1 MNTKKLKQLVLDLAI
16 HGKLV
21 PQDPNDEP
29 ASELLKRIQ
38 EEKAKSDNGKKTSIS
53 SDNLDEVPFEVP
65 SGWVWC
71 RLSDITERIEDC
83 LHSTAPNEGKGYPLI
98 RTSNIGEGH
107 LIFEGVHRVS
117 KDVYDQRNVRVVP
130 QKNDLIYAR
139 EAPAGNVAVIGDE
152 LVCLGQRTVL
162 IRPFS
167 KYIESYLLAYFILSP
182 YSRNALVSQ
191 SKGSTSQHVN
201 LEKIRPFEI
210 PLPPLSEQKRI
221 VSAIE
226 KWFAVID
233 QLESNEA
240 DLRKSIEQTKKKVLD
255 LAIHGKL
262 VEQDENDEPAS
273 ELLKRIK
280 EEKAKTAK
288 GKKAIADVEIDEV
301 PFELPKG
308 WVWCRLGDLFEI
320 GSAKRVLK
328 EDWKNN
334 GVPFYRTRE
343 IVQLA
348 NEGHVDNELFI
359 AEEHYNELIA
369 KYGIPQKNDIMLT
382 AVGTIGVPYVVKES
396 DRFYYKDA
404 SVLCLKN
411 TSNINSYFIVYLL
424 NSSLMKSQIYDKS
437 KGTTVDTI
445 TIDKA
450 TNYVVPLPPLA
461 EQKRIVAKVEEVM
474 GELDKMVEMM
484 G

>member
-38 EEKAKSDNGKKTSIS
+38 EEKAKTAKGKKTSIS

-65 SGWVWC
+65 SGWVWR
-71 RLSDITERIEDC
+71 RLGDVISVKSGDGIKVRDTD
-83 LHSTAPNEGKGYPLI
+83 GDKYPIYGGNGINGFHNSFNVESQTLLI
-98 RTSNIGEGH
+98 GRVGFYCGS
-107 LIFEGVHRVS
+107 VHKTIS
-117 KDVYDQRNVRVVP
+117 KSWVTD
-130 QKNDLIYAR
+130 
-139 EAPAGNVAVIGDE
+139 
-152 LVCLGQRTVL
+152 
-162 IRPFS
+162 
-167 KYIESYLLAYFILSP
+167 
-182 YSRNALVSQ
+182 NALIVSHEVNAFCIDFLYRLLTWMNL
-191 SKGSTSQHVN
+191 GSTSNSTAQPVVSGKGI
-201 LEKIRPFEI
+201 LPLPI

-262 VEQDENDEPAS
+262 VEQDEKDEPAS

-308 WVWCRLGDLFEI
+308 WVWTNIESAFIINPKNECDDNVMAGFVPMANVCDNFSNSFSYEPKQWGLIKKGFVHFKNGDVAVAKISPCMENRKSVVFHDLPNGIGAGTTELNIFRSEI
-320 GSAKRVLK
+320 DSL
-328 EDWKNN
+328 
-334 GVPFYRTRE
+334 YS
-343 IVQLA
+343 
-348 NEGHVDNELFI
+348 
-359 AEEHYNELIA
+359 LIFF
-369 KYGIPQKNDIMLT
+369 KS
-382 AVGTIGVPYVVKES
+382 E
-396 DRFYYKDA
+396 
-404 SVLCLKN
+404 
-411 TSNINSYFIVYLL
+411 YFINHCKSTFAGTVGQQRVDKEVLL
-424 NSSLMKSQIYDKS
+424 SMPF
-437 KGTTVDTI
+437 
-445 TIDKA
+445 
-450 TNYVVPLPPLA
+450 PLPPLA

-474 GELDKMVEMM
+474 GALDKMVEMM